1 MVGSI
6 LSRLAALALLAATAT
21 ASHAQDTNGD
31 AKVTDAPVASAVEPS
46 AEALAQAWFD
56 QLHGGNSVAI
66 WTSEWAGTEFVLGIA
81 RRWQEGRPEVFVHVF
96 APRVYDELN
105 FLVREREEQRI
116 ELLYFRTPKLFR
128 GGQKAAR
135 VATTRLPDPL
145 ERLPFAEGMPAV
157 VDVVPLRA
165 ADYTFT
171 RLPDTRFANL
181 PCRVI
186 EGKPRATD
194 LGFDRVRLTL
204 ASESGVAIETTW
216 FQSGEIV
223 RRADVDPADVRD
235 YDGRALPSRITVER
249 PGNSAQ
255 IFSVRSLRL
264 DPPLPDQLFTTQN
277 LRLGHFPSY

>member
-1 MVGSI
+1 MAGSI
-6 LSRLAALALLAATAT
+6 LSWLAALALVALTAVPARAEGPEAPGAGT
-21 ASHAQDTNGD
+21 ASA
-31 AKVTDAPVASAVEPS
+31 AEPT

-56 QLHGGNSVAI
+56 QLYGGNSVAI
-66 WTSEWAGTEFVLGIA
+66 WTSEWGGSEFVLGVA
-81 RRWQEGRPEVFVHVF
+81 RRWEAGRPEVFVHVF
-96 APRVYDELN
+96 SPRVYDELN
-105 FLVREREEQRI
+105 FLLRERDEQRL

-135 VATTRLPDPL
+135 VATTRVPDPL
-145 ERLPFAEGMPAV
+145 ERLPFAEGLPAV
-157 VDVVPLRA
+157 VDVEPVRA
-165 ADYTFT
+165 GDYVFT
-171 RLPDTRFANL
+171 RLPDTKFANR

-186 EGKPRATD
+186 EGKPRATN
-194 LGFDRVRLTL
+194 LGFDLVRITL
-204 ASESGVAIETTW
+204 ASETGVALETAW

-223 RRADVDPADVRD
+223 RRAQVDPADVRD